1 MYYEKIIKFCADVF
15 VFNFCSSTKK
25 ANAGFMILATVQEFV
40 WKHKYETLDT
50 VLVIALPVTMIA
62 TGIFAVG
69 IPGNPF
75 NNATLVAGVICLN
88 EDLAAKRND
97 IKVALVQRYPFI
109 DDEEVI
115 NELTDLIIS
124 RYSKIKD
131 DKGNAYITLSS
142 EEVEEIIAH
151 KLDLNN
157 NEKAELVKTLGL

>member
-1 MYYEKIIKFCADVF
+1 MKRLLSFALLF
-15 VFNFCSSTKK
+15 SFLTFALPQKK
-25 ANAGFMILATVQEFV
+25 ANAGFIVLAATQEFV

-69 IPGNPF
+69 IAGHPF
-75 NNATLVAGVICLN
+75 NNATLVAGVICLD
-88 EDLAAKRND
+88 EDLAATRNE

-115 NELTDLIIS
+115 NELTDLIIAK
-124 RYSKIKD
+124 YPQIKD
-131 DKGNAYITLSS
+131 EKGNAYITLNA
-142 EEVEEIIAH
+142 EEIDAIVAN